1 MNSFDQPTHAEVAK
15 KLVASL
21 PPGVFGH
28 AAAAAAQHNDFTL
41 LERMLPGVAFSV
53 LATGSDLWELTGAC
67 ADGSI
72 IAWQLGG

>member
-21 PPGVFGH
+21 PPGVFGR
-28 AAAAAAQHNDFTL
+28 AAVAAAQRNDFTL
-41 LERMLPGVAFSV
+41 LTKMLPGVQFSI

-67 ADGSI
+67 ADGSV